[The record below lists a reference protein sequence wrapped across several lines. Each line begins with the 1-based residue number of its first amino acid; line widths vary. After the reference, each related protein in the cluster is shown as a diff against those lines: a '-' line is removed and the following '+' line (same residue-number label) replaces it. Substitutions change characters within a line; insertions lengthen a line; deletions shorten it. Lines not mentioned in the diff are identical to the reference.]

1 MAKRGR
7 KGKHR
12 SKDYIRG
19 YTCAWSRAIRFF
31 RDKTI
36 PSLRRKRDKERNKD
50 WREGLEAGLKSATHF
65 YVKRKGK

>member
-7 KGKHR
+7 KSKHR
-12 SKDYIRG
+12 SKDYKRG
-19 YTCAWSRAIRFF
+19 YFCAWTRATRFF

-36 PSLRRKRDKERNKD
+36 PSLRKKRDKDRDKD

-65 YVKRKGK
+65 YVKRGGK